1 VKVGGKGASKRK
13 WVGWGEHEELWHA
26 HMQRERGSERGGGST
41 AGWKLTV
48 EKLLSSVVLVFFFF

>member
-41 AGWKLTV
+41 AG
-48 EKLLSSVVLVFFFF
+48 